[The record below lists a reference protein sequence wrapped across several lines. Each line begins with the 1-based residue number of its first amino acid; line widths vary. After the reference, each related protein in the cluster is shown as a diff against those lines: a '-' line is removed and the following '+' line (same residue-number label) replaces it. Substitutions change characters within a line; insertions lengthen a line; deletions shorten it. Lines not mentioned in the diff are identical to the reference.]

1 MRDAFR
7 EDECVP
13 STNSGG
19 GVLSPTPTDR
29 VRRKAEKIGFDLVG
43 FAEAKPAPE
52 TAFLRPWLER
62 GYEGEMAYLRRNV
75 DLRENPRKLE
85 PWAKSIV
92 SVAVNYNADQPSSTD
107 PREVGRGWLSRY
119 AWGDDY
125 HESFKAMLHQLA
137 DAIRE
142 LGGGLTGGESG
153 VETRACVDTAPILD
167 RVCAKQSGLG
177 WFGKNTCII
186 HRSQGSYLF
195 LGEVLTNLELGP
207 SAPETDHCGTCTACI
222 DACPT
227 SAIREPYVLDSRRC
241 ISYLTIE
248 LRGSIPLDLR
258 DAMGTHVFGC
268 DICQDVCPWNRKP
281 PRASRSEYGP
291 RPGNV
296 GPELRGLLELSLDD
310 YRTRFRRSPVKRAK
324 YVGLLRNTA
333 VAAGNSGDASLILS
347 LKVAAQV
354 DPLVAE
360 HAEWAMRK
368 LER

>member
-7 EDECVP
+7 ENECVP
-13 STNSGG
+13 PTSSEGE
-19 GVLSPTPTDR
+19 VLSPTPTDR
-29 VRRKAEKIGFDLVG
+29 LRRMAEEVGFDLVG

-52 TAFLRPWLER
+52 SAFLRAWLER

-75 DLRENPRKLE
+75 DLREDPRELE

-92 SVAVNYNADQPSSTD
+92 SVAVNYNAEEPHSTK
-107 PREVGRGWLSRY
+107 PRETGRGWLSRY

-125 HESFKAMLHQLA
+125 HERLKAMLHQLA

-142 LGGGLTGGESG
+142 LGEELAGGTPG

-186 HRSQGSYLF
+186 HRTWGSYLF
-195 LGEVLTNLELGP
+195 LGEVLTNLELEP
-207 SAPETDHCGTCTACI
+207 SVPETDHCGTCTACI

-227 SAIREPYVLDSRRC
+227 GAIREPYVLDSRRC

-248 LRGSIPLDLR
+248 LRGSVPMDLR

-268 DICQDVCPWNRKP
+268 DICQDVCPWNCKS
-281 PRASRSEYGP
+281 PRTSRPEYEP

-296 GPELRGLLELSLDD
+296 GPGLRELLEMSLDD
-310 YRTRFRRSPVKRAK
+310 YRARFRRSPVKRAK
-324 YVGLLRNTA
+324 YVGLLRNVA
-333 VAAGNSGDASLILS
+333 VAAGNSEDASLIPS
-347 LKVAAQV
+347 LKKAAQV

-368 LER
+368 LEG